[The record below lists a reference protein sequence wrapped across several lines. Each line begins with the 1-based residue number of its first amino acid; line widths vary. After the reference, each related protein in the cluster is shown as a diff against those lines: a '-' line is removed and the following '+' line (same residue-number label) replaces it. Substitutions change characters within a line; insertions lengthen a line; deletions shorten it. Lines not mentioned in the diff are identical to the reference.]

1 METDDNDN
9 KIKQGQDLGL
19 GDRVVQE
26 NRTRLLNHDGSF
38 NVYRKG
44 VFEHGAFSPYHAI
57 LNMSWRRFFGLIL
70 AAYLLVNIIFTGLF
84 LLCGLGAFPSIQGL
98 DFFGRASAL
107 FFFSIHIITTIADGG
122 LQPATLPANILL
134 ALEAMTGLL
143 GFAMAAGI
151 TFARFSNPAVKFVFS
166 DRAVIAPYKDITGF
180 MFRMINGRSNELI
193 DVRANVSVGLADNT
207 GKRYFHQLA
216 LERDNILV
224 FPLSWTVVHPIT
236 KDSPLYGLS
245 SEEFVRREP
254 EFLVSISA
262 VDQDLSKTVYARQ
275 SYVAD
280 EVICGA
286 RFVNILEQ
294 NKEGTI
300 FIDPARIH
308 EIEDVPRT
316 QALADQSEGA

>member
-1 METDDNDN
+1 MADTTDEDK

-19 GDRVVQE
+19 GDRVIQE

-44 VFEHGAFSPYHAI
+44 VFERGAFSPYHAI
-57 LNMSWRRFFGLIL
+57 LTISWRRFFGLIL
-70 AAYLLVNIIFTGLF
+70 GAYLLVNIVFTGLY
-84 LLCGLGAFPSIQGL
+84 LLCGPAAFPAAQGL
-98 DFFGRASAL
+98 DFLARTSAL
-107 FFFSIHIITTIADGG
+107 FFYSIYSIHIITTIADGG

-151 TFARFSNPAVKFVFS
+151 TFARFSNPAVKFIFS
-166 DRAVIAPYKDITGF
+166 DRALIAPYRDITGF
-180 MFRMINGRSNELI
+180 MFRIMNGRSNELI
-193 DVRANVSVGLADNT
+193 DVHASVSVGLADST
-207 GKRYFHQLA
+207 GKRYFHQLT
-216 LERDNILV
+216 LERDTILV

-236 KDSPLYGLS
+236 KESPLYGLS
-245 SEEFVRREP
+245 TKDFISREP

-275 SYVAD
+275 SYVAN
-280 EVICGA
+280 EVMCGA

-294 NKEGTI
+294 NKEGTV
-300 FIDPARIH
+300 FIDPARIN
-308 EIEDVPRT
+308 EIEEVR
-316 QALADQSEGA
+316 S